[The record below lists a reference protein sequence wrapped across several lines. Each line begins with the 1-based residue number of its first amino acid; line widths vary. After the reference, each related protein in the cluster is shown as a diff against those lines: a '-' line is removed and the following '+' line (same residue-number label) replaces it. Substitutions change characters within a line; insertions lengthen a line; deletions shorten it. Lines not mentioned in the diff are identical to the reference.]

1 MKYLLTFVIAV
12 ALSTNGLAKQVP
24 FNLNIQRLDSGKEQ
38 ISYVASDWE
47 YIGQSATWELSVE
60 KGALG
65 TNNDNVEFY
74 SVTIYKEP
82 YRDDSIGSLIDKI
95 YTYGVLSCEE
105 KILHI
110 FNEYYVDSNR
120 TIVFNSIHSFGT
132 YIVELQAPNTVRYDI
147 LKAVCNKSI

>member
-12 ALSTNGLAKQVP
+12 ALSATGFAKQIP
-24 FNLNIQRLDSGKEQ
+24 FNFNIQRLDSGKEQ
-38 ISYVASDWE
+38 IPYVASDWE
-47 YIGQSATWELSVE
+47 FVGQSTNWELRIE

-65 TNNDNVEFY
+65 TNNDKVEFH

-110 FNEYYVDSNR
+110 FNEFYTDPNK
-120 TIVFNSIHSFGT
+120 TIVYYSTHAFGS
-132 YIVELQAPNTVRYDI
+132 YSVELSTPNTVRHDI
-147 LKAVCNKSI
+147 LKAVCSTSI